1 MRYNV
6 LHFFERKNIDIS
18 NILYLTRQNPLT
30 KITFFD
36 GKEILTAIPV
46 KEIALYLPAK
56 EFVNITK
63 GILLRKSQIVNIS
76 DDGLYAMTDGSV
88 FQGRKRNISQHKQ
101 LRQALGLSKE
111 QNEKTEKMIPLELL
125 EKCSILN
132 DMPLAFCVIEL
143 VFDANGR
150 GVDFVFRY
158 CNEEMAVVEGIPVSE
173 MLNNSFYEVF
183 ENGDKKW
190 LVTYADVALN
200 GTKVILH
207 DYSPEI
213 GKDLTIYCF
222 QPHPGYCAC
231 ILIPESVSSFV

>member
-6 LHFFERKNIDIS
+6 LHFFERKNIDIA
-18 NILYLTRQNPLT
+18 NILYLTRQNPHT

-46 KEIALYLPAK
+46 KEIAIYLPDE

-63 GILLRKSQIVNIS
+63 GVLLRKSQIVNIS
-76 DDGLYAMTDGSV
+76 GDGLYTMTDGSV

-111 QNEKTEKMIPLELL
+111 QDAKAEKMIPLELL

-173 MLNNSFYEVF
+173 MLNNSFYKVF

-200 GTKVILH
+200 GTKVVLH

-213 GKDLTIYCF
+213 GKDLSIYCF

-231 ILIPESVSSFV
+231 ILIPR

>member
-46 KEIALYLPAK
+46 KEIAIYLPDE

-132 DMPLAFCVIEL
+132 DMPLAFCIIEL

-200 GTKVILH
+200 GKKVILH

-231 ILIPESVSSFV
+231 ILIPG

>member
-6 LHFFERKNIDIS
+6 LHFFERKNIDIA
-18 NILYLTRQNPLT
+18 NILYLTRQNPHT

-46 KEIALYLPAK
+46 KEIAIYLPDE

-76 DDGLYAMTDGSV
+76 DDGLYTMTDGSV

-111 QNEKTEKMIPLELL
+111 QDAKAEKMVPLELL

-173 MLNNSFYEVF
+173 MLNNSFYKVF

-231 ILIPESVSSFV
+231 ILIPS

>member
-46 KEIALYLPAK
+46 KEIAIYLPDE

-111 QNEKTEKMIPLELL
+111 QNEKTETLIPLELL

-231 ILIPESVSSFV
+231 ILIPR

>member
-18 NILYLTRQNPLT
+18 NILYLTRQNPHT

-46 KEIALYLPAK
+46 KEIAIYLPDE

-63 GILLRKSQIVNIS
+63 GVLLRKSQIVNIS
-76 DDGLYAMTDGSV
+76 DDGLYTMTDGSV

-111 QNEKTEKMIPLELL
+111 QDAKAEKMIPFELL

-183 ENGDKKW
+183 KNGDKKW

-207 DYSPEI
+207 D
-213 GKDLTIYCF
+213 
-222 QPHPGYCAC
+222 
-231 ILIPESVSSFV
+231 

>member
-36 GKEILTAIPV
+36 GKETLTAIPV
-46 KEIALYLPAK
+46 KEIAIYLPDE

-63 GILLRKSQIVNIS
+63 GVLLRKSQIVNIS
-76 DDGLYAMTDGSV
+76 DDGLYTMTVGSV

-111 QNEKTEKMIPLELL
+111 QDEKAEKMISLELL

-173 MLNNSFYEVF
+173 MLNNSFYKVF

-231 ILIPESVSSFV
+231 ILIQG

>member
-46 KEIALYLPAK
+46 KEIALYLPDK

-76 DDGLYAMTDGSV
+76 GDGLYTMTDGSV

-231 ILIPESVSSFV
+231 ILIPR

>member
-6 LHFFERKNIDIS
+6 LHFFERKNIDIA
-18 NILYLTRQNPLT
+18 NILYLTRQNPHT

-46 KEIALYLPAK
+46 KEIAIYLPDE

-76 DDGLYAMTDGSV
+76 DDGLYTMTDGSV

-111 QNEKTEKMIPLELL
+111 QDAKAEKRIPLELL

-200 GTKVILH
+200 GTKVVLH

-213 GKDLTIYCF
+213 GKDLSIYCF

-231 ILIPESVSSFV
+231 ILIPR

>member
-36 GKEILTAIPV
+36 GKETLTAIPV
-46 KEIALYLPAK
+46 KEIAIYLPDE

-76 DDGLYAMTDGSV
+76 DDGLYTMTDGSV

-111 QNEKTEKMIPLELL
+111 QDEKAEKMIPLELL

-158 CNEEMAVVEGIPVSE
+158 CNEEMAAVEGIPVSE
-173 MLNNSFYEVF
+173 MLNHSFYEVF

-213 GKDLTIYCF
+213 WKDLTIYCF

-231 ILIPESVSSFV
+231 ILIPG

>member
-6 LHFFERKNIDIS
+6 LHFFERKNIDIA
-18 NILYLTRQNPLT
+18 NILYLTRQNPHT

-46 KEIALYLPAK
+46 KEIAIYLPDE

-76 DDGLYAMTDGSV
+76 DDGLYTMTDGSV

-200 GTKVILH
+200 GTKVVLH

-213 GKDLTIYCF
+213 GKDLSIYCF

-231 ILIPESVSSFV
+231 ILIPS

>member
-46 KEIALYLPAK
+46 KEIALYLPDK

-111 QNEKTEKMIPLELL
+111 QNEKAEKMIPLELL

-132 DMPLAFCVIEL
+132 DMPLAFCIIEL

-173 MLNNSFYEVF
+173 MLNNSFYKVF

-213 GKDLTIYCF
+213 GKELTIYCF

-231 ILIPESVSSFV
+231 ILIPG

>member
-46 KEIALYLPAK
+46 KEIAIYLPDE

-63 GILLRKSQIVNIS
+63 GVLLRKSQIVNIS
-76 DDGLYAMTDGSV
+76 DDGLYTMTDGSV

-111 QNEKTEKMIPLELL
+111 QDEKAEKMIPLELL

-173 MLNNSFYEVF
+173 MLNIRFMRCLKMEIK
-183 ENGDKKW
+183 NGW
-190 LVTYADVALN
+190 LLMPT
-200 GTKVILH
+200 
-207 DYSPEI
+207 
-213 GKDLTIYCF
+213 
-222 QPHPGYCAC
+222 
-231 ILIPESVSSFV
+231 

>member
-6 LHFFERKNIDIS
+6 LHFFERKNIDIA
-18 NILYLTRQNPLT
+18 NILYLTRQNPHT

-46 KEIALYLPAK
+46 KEIAIYLPDE

-63 GILLRKSQIVNIS
+63 GVLLRKSQIVNIS
-76 DDGLYAMTDGSV
+76 GDGLYTMTDGSV

-111 QNEKTEKMIPLELL
+111 QDAKAEKMIPFELL

-213 GKDLTIYCF
+213 GKELTIYCF

-231 ILIPESVSSFV
+231 ILIPS

>member
-36 GKEILTAIPV
+36 GKEILTEIPV
-46 KEIALYLPAK
+46 KEIAIYLPDE

-111 QNEKTEKMIPLELL
+111 QDEKTEKLIPLELL

-173 MLNNSFYEVF
+173 MLNHSFYEVF

-200 GTKVILH
+200 GKKVILH

-231 ILIPESVSSFV
+231 ILIPR

>member
-18 NILYLTRQNPLT
+18 NILYLTRQNPDT

-46 KEIALYLPAK
+46 KEIAIYLPDE

-76 DDGLYAMTDGSV
+76 DDGLYTMTDGSV

-111 QNEKTEKMIPLELL
+111 QNEKAEKMIPLELL

-158 CNEEMAVVEGIPVSE
+158 CNEEMAAVEGIPVSE
-173 MLNNSFYEVF
+173 MLNHSFYEVF

-213 GKDLTIYCF
+213 GKELTIYCF

-231 ILIPESVSSFV
+231 ILIPE

>member
-6 LHFFERKNIDIS
+6 LHFFERKNIDIA
-18 NILYLTRQNPLT
+18 NILYLTRQNPHT

-46 KEIALYLPAK
+46 KEIAIYLPDE

-63 GILLRKSQIVNIS
+63 GVLLRKSQIVNIS
-76 DDGLYAMTDGSV
+76 GDGLYTMTDGSV
-88 FQGRKRNISQHKQ
+88 FQGRKRNIRQHKQ

-111 QNEKTEKMIPLELL
+111 QDEKAGKMIPLELL

-231 ILIPESVSSFV
+231 ILIPG

>member
-6 LHFFERKNIDIS
+6 LHFFERKNIDIA

-46 KEIALYLPAK
+46 KEIAIYLPDE

-63 GILLRKSQIVNIS
+63 GVLLRKSQIVNIS
-76 DDGLYAMTDGSV
+76 GDGLYTMTDGSV

-231 ILIPESVSSFV
+231 ILIPR

>member
-6 LHFFERKNIDIS
+6 LHFFERKNIDIA
-18 NILYLTRQNPLT
+18 NILYLTRQNPHT

-46 KEIALYLPAK
+46 KEIAIYLPDE

-63 GILLRKSQIVNIS
+63 GVLLRKSQIVNIS
-76 DDGLYAMTDGSV
+76 GDGLYTMTDGSV

-111 QNEKTEKMIPLELL
+111 QDAKAEKMIPLELL

-183 ENGDKKW
+183 KNGDKKW
-190 LVTYADVALN
+190 LITYADVALN
-200 GTKVILH
+200 GTKVVLH

-213 GKDLTIYCF
+213 GKDLSIYCF

-231 ILIPESVSSFV
+231 ILIPR